1 MIKYIIVDDEVAA
14 HEIIAEYTKELPQLH
29 FMKSCYNALEAMT
42 YLNNHKVDL
51 IFLDINMPKLTGF
64 EFLKTLKTYPKI
76 IVTSAYSEYALEGY
90 DLNISDYLLKPF
102 SFQRFLSAIQKVSE
116 TIPSVIN
123 KREEATIEKKI
134 SHIFLKDDKKHIQVK
149 VLDILFLEA
158 YGNYV
163 KVHLDDRT
171 IITYQ
176 TLSSFTEMLPIDQFI
191 RVHKSFIIAIPKITL
206 IEGNRV
212 TIGGHKIPIGQTYK
226 STVSKLYHS

>member
-1 MIKYIIVDDEVAA
+1 MIKYIIVDDEDAA

-42 YLNNHKVDL
+42 YLNNHNVDL

-116 TIPSVIN
+116 SMPKVID
-123 KREEATIEKKI
+123 KKEVVMSEKKI

-149 VLDILFLEA
+149 ISDILFLEA

-163 KVHLDDRT
+163 KVHLENSLL
-171 IITYQ
+171 ITHQ
-176 TLSSFTEMLPIDQFI
+176 TLSSFTEILPTDQFI
-191 RVHKSFIIAIPKITL
+191 RVHKSFIIAIHKIAL
-206 IEGNRV
+206 IEGNRI
-212 TIGGHKIPIGQTYK
+212 TIGDHKIPIGQTYK
-226 STVSKLYHS
+226 SVVNTLYHS